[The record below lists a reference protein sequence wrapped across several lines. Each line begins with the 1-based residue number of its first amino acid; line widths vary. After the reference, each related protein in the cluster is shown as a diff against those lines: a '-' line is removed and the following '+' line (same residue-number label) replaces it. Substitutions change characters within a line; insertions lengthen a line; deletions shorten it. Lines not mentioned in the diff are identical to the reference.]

1 MKEKVKDTKAK
12 KPQQSIDKGQS
23 SQKKEVSKENLQKIR
38 GGEGGGGGRHA
49 AW

>member
-1 MKEKVKDTKAK
+1 MKHKEKDTKAK
-12 KPQQSIDKGQS
+12 KPEHSQDKEQNPK
-23 SQKKEVSKENLQKIR
+23 KKEMSKENLQKIR